1 LQWVNSI
8 RDRAPNIDFEPARR
22 DGPGIA
28 PPTETL
34 VIQVQLVMTPDGGFA
49 AAIGNDLARAVSG
62 GEPRERDAE
71 REAAN

>member
-1 LQWVNSI
+1 
-8 RDRAPNIDFEPARR
+8 
-22 DGPGIA
+22 
-28 PPTETL
+28 
-34 VIQVQLVMTPDGGFA
+34 MTPDGGFA